1 MPILDVAVALEAN
14 FCFDTPTGSAYSF
27 QSFEASIK
35 LVVPLWRDVRVSRHT
50 KTDSR
55 HPLQLIRHLL
65 AQRCLT
71 VLICAAALLLKLL
84 VPSGY
89 MIDNDHGRITLTICS
104 GTSPTKTVDLAGIR
118 DEQTDHGPA
127 EMPCAF
133 AGLSAAMLGAID
145 PIQLAI
151 LIAFVMTAGL
161 MAPVLPALSPSA
173 GLRPPSRAPPA
184 CL

>member
-1 MPILDVAVALEAN
+1 M
-14 FCFDTPTGSAYSF
+14 
-27 QSFEASIK
+27 
-35 LVVPLWRDVRVSRHT
+35 SRHI
-50 KTDSR
+50 KRDSR
-55 HPLQLIRHLL
+55 HPVQLIRHLL

-84 VPSGY
+84 VPTGY

-104 GTSPTKTVDLAGIR
+104 GTRPATTVDMPGVHDDQA
-118 DEQTDHGPA
+118 DHGQV

-133 AGLSAAMLGAID
+133 AGLAAAMLGAID

-161 MAPVLPALSPSA
+161 MAPPLPAPSPSSC
-173 GLRPPSRAPPA
+173 LRPPSRAPPA